1 MKKSITFV
9 TSAILA
15 LALAGCSGNANA
27 PASGSGSGSG
37 ASQDKIRIGLSS
49 PMTGDISQIGQSGKN
64 AADLAVEEVNS
75 AGGLKVGSET
85 YTVELVVGDDENKPE
100 SAANVFQRLINQDK
114 VVGIIGPPTSKCANA
129 GAPITESAK
138 TVMISSWAT
147 NVNVTKDKN
156 YVFRSCF
163 IDPFQGKV
171 NAAFVSDTLKAKTAA
186 VLYDVASDYNK
197 GLAEVFRDEFT
208 AAGGKVVAFES
219 YQTGDKEF
227 KSQLTKIKAA
237 NPEVVFFPNYYNEV
251 ALQLQQAKQLGLDAT
266 FLGGDAW
273 DSPDLFTLAG
283 KDLLEGTYF
292 SNHYAVDA
300 DVPELQAFL
309 KTYQEKYGV
318 VPDATAAL
326 TYDAIKIL
334 LQAVEKAGSTDKTA
348 IRDAVAAT
356 KDFKGVTGT
365 ISFEGS
371 GDPVKSAV
379 MIKIADGKYNY
390 AATVNP

>member
-1 MKKSITFV
+1 MKKSVIKPISLV
-9 TSAILA
+9 MALA
-15 LALAGCSGNANA
+15 LALPLAGCS
-27 PASGSGSGSG
+27 SGSSS
-37 ASQDKIRIGLSS
+37 SSKNVIKIGLSA
-49 PMTGDISQIGQSGKN
+49 PMTGDISQIGQSSKN
-64 AADLAVEEVNS
+64 AADLAVAEVND
-75 AGGLKVGSET
+75 AGGMKVGDKT
-85 YTVELVVGDDENKPE
+85 YTIELVVGDDENKPE
-100 SAANVFQRLINQDK
+100 SAANVFQKLINQDN
-114 VVGIIGPPTSKCANA
+114 VIGIIGPPTSKCANA
-129 GAPITESAK
+129 GAPIAESAK

-147 NVNVTKDKN
+147 NVNVTKDKS
-156 YVFRSCF
+156 YVYRACF

-171 NAAFVSDTLKAKTAA
+171 NATFASDTLKAKTAA

-208 AAGGKVVAFES
+208 AHGGQIVAFES
-219 YQTGDKEF
+219 YQTGDKDF

-237 NPEVVFFPNYYNEV
+237 NPEVLFLPNYYNEV
-251 ALQLQQAKQLGLDAT
+251 ALQLQQAKQLGLSAT

-283 KDLLEGTYF
+283 NDLLEGTYF

-300 DVPELQAFL
+300 DVPELKAFL
-309 KTYQEKYGV
+309 KAYNDKYKST
-318 VPDATAAL
+318 PDATAAL

-334 LQAVEKAGSTDKTA
+334 IAGIEKAGSTDKTA

-356 KDFKGVTGT
+356 KDFSGVTGS
-365 ISFEGS
+365 ISYEGS

-379 MIKIADGKYNY
+379 MIKIVNGKYTY